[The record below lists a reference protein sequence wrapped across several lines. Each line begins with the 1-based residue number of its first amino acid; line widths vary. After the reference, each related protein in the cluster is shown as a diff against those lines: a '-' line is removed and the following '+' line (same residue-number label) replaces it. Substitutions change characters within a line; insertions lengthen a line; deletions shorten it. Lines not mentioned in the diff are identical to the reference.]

1 MDAPLL
7 DNKGFRGL
15 WLSQIALALGDAMMQ
30 MGLLEFFRIHGYN
43 ERTETAKMF
52 FAVALPGMLLGPLAI
67 AYLDRWQRRHVLIA
81 SDASRAVIVALIALW
96 VLPVQAG
103 RLVSRNLFAV
113 YFLIF
118 VIGSITT
125 FYYPAR
131 YALIPNLVFNEQLIP
146 ANTLFTTS
154 LAIAGVGGRAIGGF
168 VAEKFGVE
176 WAILSNTVAYLV
188 ATVLVWRIQM
198 NPHAT
203 TGGGDSGPSGGWG
216 DLKTGLV
223 YIWQHPTALSLA
235 VLSAVF
241 AFLGGVFAVE
251 IVGYTMETLGL
262 RTGGFGYLLT
272 TAGVGAALGVFLIH
286 RGKRWAKAAWL
297 PFVQLLLVSGV
308 FILMGLTARI
318 WITVL
323 LLFVLGAIAATVL
336 IPIDARLQE
345 EVDDKRRG
353 AVFAAR
359 GMLTSATMVVAFWL
373 QFGTKLFQ
381 RTPAPHILLWL
392 GFGSIAA
399 AALIAV
405 TLRPGRRNAEQAAH
419 D

>member
-1 MDAPLL
+1 MTPLL

-15 WLSQIALALGDAMMQ
+15 WISQIVLALGDAMMQ
-30 MGLLEFFRIHGYN
+30 MGLLEFFRVHGYS

-52 FAVALPGMLLGPLAI
+52 FAVALPGLLLGPLAI

-96 VLPVQAG
+96 VLPVQSG
-103 RLVSRNLFAV
+103 RVVPPNLFAV
-113 YFLIF
+113 YVLIF

-131 YALIPNLVFNEQLIP
+131 YALIPNLVFNKQLIP

-154 LAIAGVGGRAIGGF
+154 LAIAGVSGRAVGGF
-168 VAEKFGVE
+168 VAERFGVE

-198 NPHAT
+198 DPHAT
-203 TGGGDSGPSGGWG
+203 TGTGDSARSGGWG
-216 DLKTGLV
+216 DLKTGLA
-223 YIWQHPTALSLA
+223 YIWEHPTALTLA

-241 AFLGGVFAVE
+241 AFLGAVFAVE

-262 RTGGFGYLLT
+262 RTGGLGYLLI
-272 TAGVGAALGVFLIH
+272 AAGAGAAVGVGLVG
-286 RGKRWAKAAWL
+286 RGKPWARAAWL
-297 PFVQLLLVSGV
+297 PFVQLLLVGGV
-308 FILMGLTARI
+308 LILMGLTARV

-323 LLFVLGAIAATVL
+323 LLFVLGAIAATIL
-336 IPIDARLQE
+336 IPIDAKLQE

-359 GMLTSATMVVAFWL
+359 GMLTSATMIAAFWL

-381 RTPAPHILLWL
+381 RTPAPQIMLWL
-392 GFGSIAA
+392 GIGSIAA
-399 AALIAV
+399 AALAAV
-405 TLRPGRRNAEQAAH
+405 TLRTGRRSA
-419 D
+419 DRPV

>member
-1 MDAPLL
+1 MLSLL
-7 DNKGFRGL
+7 DNKGFRRL
-15 WLSQIALALGDAMMQ
+15 WISQIALALGDAVMQ
-30 MGLLEFFRIHGYN
+30 MGLLEYFRVHGYS

-67 AYLDRWQRRHVLIA
+67 AYVDRWQRRHVLIV
-81 SDASRAVIVALIALW
+81 SDASRAVIVGVIAAWL
-96 VLPVQAG
+96 LPVVMG
-103 RLVSRNLFAV
+103 RVAFRNLFAV
-113 YFLIF
+113 YVLIL

-131 YALIPNLVFNEQLIP
+131 YALIPNLVGNERLIQ

-168 VAEKFGVE
+168 VAERIGVE
-176 WAILSNTVAYLV
+176 WAILSNAIAYIV

-198 NPHAT
+198 DPHAT
-203 TGGGDSGPSGGWG
+203 TGGPDSKEPGGWG

-223 YIWQHPTALSLA
+223 YLWQHHSALSLSL
-235 VLSAVF
+235 LSAVF

-262 RTGGFGYLLT
+262 RTGGFGYLLVA
-272 TAGVGAALGVFLIH
+272 AGAGAALGVGLVG
-286 RGKRWAKAAWL
+286 RGKPWTKATWL
-297 PFVQLLLVSGV
+297 PFLQLLLVGAV
-308 FILMGLTARI
+308 FILMGLTARV

-323 LLFVLGAIAATVL
+323 LLFVLGAIAATIL
-336 IPIDARLQE
+336 IPIDAKLQE

-359 GMLTSATMVVAFWL
+359 GMLTSATMIVAFWL

-381 RTPAPHILLWL
+381 RTPAPQIMLWL

-399 AALIAV
+399 AILTLA
-405 TLRPGRRNAEQAAH
+405 TLRWGRQNPRSGTVA
-419 D
+419 